1 MNKKIIN
8 LILGPF
14 LMILC
19 IYFLPNNIFLTLQ
32 AKYAVGTVAWIAYW
46 WITTP
51 VAPGVTAFLPIA
63 INAFLPMIDM
73 NLITNNYFSEIIILL
88 FGAGILSLSWE
99 ITGLDKKIASRL
111 LMYLGVT
118 NKSQVI
124 FWFLISTVMS
134 SVLPNAIVVATL
146 SPIAIAMLRYIKEE
160 DIANSKLGSLILMSI
175 AWGAGVGGVATPL
188 GGAMNMVTIHYI
200 ESLTGT
206 EYMFSDWVIK
216 FIPITLCLTIG
227 TSLFLYFI
235 TPKSDKIYGT
245 KEFFKNEYLK
255 LPKMTYI
262 EYICLGLFIVASI
275 LSFIRPVFADIFP
288 ALKPAYIFLTAGLL
302 TFLLQQKDQKP
313 VVPWKFVEKNMVW
326 DLLFIFA
333 GGLALGELIN
343 STGAAENI
351 GQLLVNLGLNGD
363 IVTVFV
369 IVTLTIILSDITSN
383 TATAAISIPLII
395 SIINSV
401 GLNPIPYI
409 FVASIGVKVSYTLPT
424 SVRAV
429 PVGYGMRPKFM
440 FKYGFLLSLILI
452 PILTLIA
459 YYVIL

>member
-1 MNKKIIN
+1 MSKKTIN
-8 LILGPF
+8 LILGPL
-14 LMILC
+14 LMALC
-19 IYFLPNNIFLTLQ
+19 VWFLPSNIFLTQ
-32 AKYAVGTVAWIAYW
+32 EAKYAVGTVAWIAYW

-51 VAPGVTAFLPIA
+51 VSPGVTAFLPIL
-63 INAFLPMIDM
+63 INAFLPIIEMK
-73 NLITNNYFSEIIILL
+73 LITNNYFSEIIILL

-99 ITGLDKKIASRL
+99 ITGLDRKIASRL

-146 SPIAIAMLRYIKEE
+146 SPIAMAMLRYIKED
-160 DIANSKLGSLILMSI
+160 DIANSNLGSLILMSI

-206 EYMFSDWVIK
+206 EYMFSDWVIR
-216 FIPITLCLTIG
+216 FLPITLCLTIC
-227 TSLFLYFI
+227 TSIFLYFI
-235 TPKSDKIYGT
+235 TPKSDKNYGT
-245 KEFFKNEYLK
+245 KEYFKNEYLK
-255 LPKMTYI
+255 LPKMTHI
-262 EYICLGLFIVASI
+262 EYICLGLFVVASV
-275 LSFIRPVFADIFP
+275 LSFIRPVFADAFP
-288 ALKPAYIFLTAGLL
+288 TLKPAYIFLTAGIL
-302 TFLLQQKDQKP
+302 TFLLQNKDKKP
-313 VVPWKFVEKNMVW
+313 VLPWKFVEKNMVW

-351 GQLLVNLGLNGD
+351 GHLLVGLGLNGD
-363 IVTVFV
+363 IVTIFV

-383 TATAAISIPLII
+383 TATAAIAIPLAI
-395 SIINSV
+395 SIINSI
-401 GLNPIPYI
+401 GLDPIPYI
-409 FVASIGVKVSYTLPT
+409 YVTSIGVNVSYTLPT

-429 PVGYGMRPKFM
+429 PVGYGMPPKFM
-440 FKYGFLLSLILI
+440 FKYGLTLSIILI

-459 YYVIL
+459 YYVVL